1 MVFNILLSLLLL
13 LLVVIS
19 KERRSCQQ
27 FYSTKRSVVVLAA
40 VAAAA
45 AVVVVV
51 GGTSNLGILPDPDL
65 RRTYEPTDRTTDGL
79 VLFQIHHLP
88 FRVPEDWGK
97 KSRCLLPIFRCD
109 HASL

>member
-1 MVFNILLSLLLL
+1 M
-13 LLVVIS
+13 IS
-19 KERRSCQQ
+19 KGKRSSQQ

-40 VAAAA
+40 LAAAA
-45 AVVVVV
+45 AVVVV

-65 RRTYEPTDRTTDGL
+65 RRSYKPTDRITDAP

-88 FRVPEDWGK
+88 FLVPEDWGK